1 MTKLKDFFTKLGGQL
16 KSSLTRFPETLA
28 VAYLLAILWIILNN
42 IDQYS
47 PTYESSSVYD
57 QLLKVILM
65 LAIALPYTAV
75 IKLLTEHYLKGNP
88 FRILGDSIVL
98 ISVIIG
104 SIFLPDKLVER
115 EILLIV
121 ILIAL
126 GYLGFIIMPY
136 LLKRISFPIYVLKIA
151 TTFFITILYSL
162 VLYLGTISIVF
173 ALEQLF
179 DLNVSYTLYTDIWI
193 FIAGFFSV
201 TFFLGNVPAKDALFD
216 LTNYTKIYRYL
227 FTIIVIPLLGIF
239 TVILYAYFVKILIGG
254 ELPKGVIAS
263 LVLWYGL
270 ISGVILFFVQPLL
283 ESNLIARWFRR
294 LYPFALMIPV
304 GMMFYSLYLRIAQ
317 YGITPPRY
325 YSVLA
330 GIWILGTLV
339 YTIAHKKFIPQ
350 ILVLYGMILLF
361 ISAVGP
367 LDAYKMTMRDQS
379 SRFAKLLTTFDML
392 DEDGMIKPNSSLS
405 EDEQKEVLSY
415 IHYAEDIECLTLL
428 KPVPKHYSYK
438 TTKEILGFEDDFS
451 YDYDNTSREYYYYSY
466 YFDASSIIDI
476 TGYDRMTCLRNDD
489 NAPSQYSSS
498 IDNTTNTLSIYQD
511 DVLLI
516 DIDLKEWESKLE
528 KYKQS
533 DKSIATQDAYLVAEN
548 EQVRLK
554 LFLDYYEYT
563 YNTATDTY
571 EDPTYRFYM
580 FIGDK

>member
-1 MTKLKDFFTKLGGQL
+1 MTKLKDFFIKLGGQL

-28 VAYLLAILWIILNN
+28 VAYLLAILWII
-42 IDQYS
+42 YS
-47 PTYESSSVYD
+47 STYESSSAYD

-75 IKLLTEHYLKGNP
+75 IKLLTEYYLKGNL

-104 SIFLPDKLVER
+104 SIFLPDKLAER

-179 DLNVSYTLYTDIWI
+179 DLNISYTLYTDIWI

-227 FTIIVIPLLGIF
+227 FTIIIIPLLGIF

-270 ISGVILFFVQPLL
+270 ISSVILFFVQPLL

-304 GMMFYSLYLRIAQ
+304 GMMFYSLYLRISQ

-350 ILVLYGMILLF
+350 MLVLYGMILLF

-379 SRFAKLLTTFDML
+379 SRFTKLLTTVDML
-392 DEDGMIKPNSSLS
+392 DEDGMIQPNSSLS

-516 DIDLKEWESKLE
+516 DVDLKEWESKLE

-548 EQVRLK
+548 EQVRIK

>member
-47 PTYESSSVYD
+47 PTYESSSAYD

-75 IKLLTEHYLKGNP
+75 IKLLTEYYLKGNL

-104 SIFLPDKLVER
+104 SIFLPDKLAER

-179 DLNVSYTLYTDIWI
+179 NLNVSYTLYTDIWI

-350 ILVLYGMILLF
+350 MLVLYGMILLF

-379 SRFAKLLTTFDML
+379 SRFTKLLTTVDML

-451 YDYDNTSREYYYYSY
+451 YDYSSREYNYYSY
-466 YFDASSIIDI
+466 SFDASSIIDI
-476 TGYDRMTCLRNDD
+476 TEYDRMTCLRNDN

-516 DIDLKEWESKLE
+516 DVDLKEWESKLE

-548 EQVRLK
+548 EQVRIK
-554 LFLDYYEYT
+554 LFLNYYEYI
-563 YNTATDTY
+563 YNTDTDTY
-571 EDPTYRFYM
+571 EDFSYRFYI

>member
-1 MTKLKDFFTKLGGQL
+1 MTKLKDFFIKLGGQL

-47 PTYESSSVYD
+47 PTYESSSAYD

-75 IKLLTEHYLKGNP
+75 IKLLTEYYLKGNL

-104 SIFLPDKLVER
+104 SIFLPDKLAER

-350 ILVLYGMILLF
+350 MLVLYGMILLF

-379 SRFAKLLTTFDML
+379 SRFTKLLTTVDML

-451 YDYDNTSREYYYYSY
+451 YDYSSREYYYYSY

-476 TGYDRMTCLRNDD
+476 TGYDRMTFLRNDN

-516 DIDLKEWESKLE
+516 DVDLKEWESKLE

>member
-1 MTKLKDFFTKLGGQL
+1 MTKIRDFFTKLGGQL

-47 PTYESSSVYD
+47 PTYESSSAYD

-75 IKLLTEHYLKGNP
+75 IKLLTEYYLKGNL

-104 SIFLPDKLVER
+104 SIFLPDKLAER

-227 FTIIVIPLLGIF
+227 FTIIIIPLLGIF

-350 ILVLYGMILLF
+350 MLVLYGMILLF

-379 SRFAKLLTTFDML
+379 SRFTKLLTTVDML

-438 TTKEILGFEDDFS
+438 TTKEILGFVDDFS
-451 YDYDNTSREYYYYSY
+451 YDYSSREYNYYSY

-476 TGYDRMTCLRNDD
+476 TGYDQMTCLRSDD

-516 DIDLKEWESKLE
+516 DVNLKEWESKLE

>member
-42 IDQYS
+42 MDQYS
-47 PTYESSSVYD
+47 PTYESSSAYD

-75 IKLLTEHYLKGNP
+75 IKLLTEYYLKGNL

-104 SIFLPDKLVER
+104 SIFLPDKLAER

-216 LTNYTKIYRYL
+216 LTNYTKIYRFL
-227 FTIIVIPLLGIF
+227 FTIIIIPLLGIF

-350 ILVLYGMILLF
+350 MLVLYGMILLF

-379 SRFAKLLTTFDML
+379 SRFTKLLTTVDML

-451 YDYDNTSREYYYYSY
+451 YDYSSREYYYYSY

-516 DIDLKEWESKLE
+516 DVDLKEWESKLE

>member
-1 MTKLKDFFTKLGGQL
+1 MTKLKDFFIKLGGQL

-47 PTYESSSVYD
+47 PTYESSSAYD

-75 IKLLTEHYLKGNP
+75 IKLLTEYYLKGNL

-239 TVILYAYFVKILIGG
+239 TIILYAYFVKILIGG

-350 ILVLYGMILLF
+350 MLVLYGMILLF

-379 SRFAKLLTTFDML
+379 SRFTKLLTTVDML
-392 DEDGMIKPNSSLS
+392 DEDGMIQPNSSLS

-516 DIDLKEWESKLE
+516 DVDLKEWESKLE

-533 DKSIATQDAYLVAEN
+533 DMSIATQDAYLVAEN

>member
-1 MTKLKDFFTKLGGQL
+1 MTKLKDFFIKLGGQL

-47 PTYESSSVYD
+47 PTYESSSAYD

-75 IKLLTEHYLKGNP
+75 IKLLTEYYLKGNL

-227 FTIIVIPLLGIF
+227 FTIIIIPLLGIF

-350 ILVLYGMILLF
+350 MLVLYGMILLF

-367 LDAYKMTMRDQS
+367 LDAYRMTMRDQS
-379 SRFAKLLTTFDML
+379 SRFTKLLTTFDML

-438 TTKEILGFEDDFS
+438 TTKEILGFVDDFS
-451 YDYDNTSREYYYYSY
+451 YDYSSREYYYYSY

-476 TGYDRMTCLRNDD
+476 TGYDQMTCLRNDD

>member
-1 MTKLKDFFTKLGGQL
+1 MTKIRDFFIKLGGQL

-47 PTYESSSVYD
+47 PTYESSSAYD

-75 IKLLTEHYLKGNP
+75 IKLLTEYYLKGNL

-104 SIFLPDKLVER
+104 SIFLPDKLAER

-227 FTIIVIPLLGIF
+227 FTIIIIPLLGIF

-350 ILVLYGMILLF
+350 MLVLYGMILLF

-379 SRFAKLLTTFDML
+379 SRFTKLLTTVDML

-438 TTKEILGFEDDFS
+438 TTKEILGFVDDFS
-451 YDYDNTSREYYYYSY
+451 YDYSSREYNYYSY

-476 TGYDRMTCLRNDD
+476 TGYDQMTCLRSDD

-516 DIDLKEWESKLE
+516 DVDLKEWESKLE

>member
-1 MTKLKDFFTKLGGQL
+1 MTKLKDFFIKLGGQL

-47 PTYESSSVYD
+47 PTYESSSAYD

-75 IKLLTEHYLKGNP
+75 IKLLTEYYLKGNL

-104 SIFLPDKLVER
+104 SILLPDKLAER

-227 FTIIVIPLLGIF
+227 FTIIIIPLLGIF

-361 ISAVGP
+361 ISVVGP

-379 SRFAKLLTTFDML
+379 SRFTKLLTTFDML
-392 DEDGMIKPNSSLS
+392 DEDGMIQPNSSLS

-516 DIDLKEWESKLE
+516 DVDLKEWESKLE

>member
-47 PTYESSSVYD
+47 PTYESSSAYD

-75 IKLLTEHYLKGNP
+75 IKLLTEYYLKGNL

-104 SIFLPDKLVER
+104 SILLPDKLVER

-227 FTIIVIPLLGIF
+227 FTIIIIPLLGIF

-350 ILVLYGMILLF
+350 MLVLYGMILLF

-379 SRFAKLLTTFDML
+379 SRFTKLLTTVDML

-451 YDYDNTSREYYYYSY
+451 YDYSSREYYYYSY

-476 TGYDRMTCLRNDD
+476 TGYDQMTCLRSDD

-516 DIDLKEWESKLE
+516 DVDLKEWESKLE

>member
-1 MTKLKDFFTKLGGQL
+1 MTKIRDFFTKLGGQL

-47 PTYESSSVYD
+47 PTYESSSAYD

-75 IKLLTEHYLKGNP
+75 IKLLTEYYLKGNL

-104 SIFLPDKLVER
+104 SILLPDKLVER

-227 FTIIVIPLLGIF
+227 FTIIIIPLLGIF

-350 ILVLYGMILLF
+350 MLVLYGMILLF

-379 SRFAKLLTTFDML
+379 SRFTKLLTTVDML

-451 YDYDNTSREYYYYSY
+451 YDYSSREYYYYSY

-516 DIDLKEWESKLE
+516 DVDLKEWESKLE

>member
-1 MTKLKDFFTKLGGQL
+1 MTKIRDFFTKLGGQL

-42 IDQYS
+42 MDQYS
-47 PTYESSSVYD
+47 PTYESSSAYD

-75 IKLLTEHYLKGNP
+75 IKLLTEYYLKGNL

-104 SIFLPDKLVER
+104 SIFLPDKLAER

-350 ILVLYGMILLF
+350 MLVLYGMILLF
-361 ISAVGP
+361 ISVVGP

-379 SRFAKLLTTFDML
+379 SRFTKLLTTVDML

-451 YDYDNTSREYYYYSY
+451 YDYSSREYYYYSY

-516 DIDLKEWESKLE
+516 DVDLKEWESKLE